1 MSAEADAAIALL
13 NAEAVR
19 IRAHRMLALG
29 LDGQL
34 PHFRVELSKLDAAGD
49 LVVETTREA
58 YPTLAVPFHSRWR
71 HFVVRGENRYDAI
84 RQTARP
90 LDRFAQARAAFDLAI
105 VSTFLDAGAGSQWQ
119 YRD

>member
-34 PHFRVELSKLDAAGD
+34 PHFRVELAKLDAAAD
-49 LVVETTREA
+49 LVVATTRQA

-71 HFVVRGENRYDAI
+71 HFAVRGENRYDAI
-84 RQTARP
+84 RQSVDQP
-90 LDRFAQARAAFDLAI
+90 DRFEQARTAFDLAI
-105 VSTFLDAGAGSQWQ
+105 VSTILDAGAGSQ
-119 YRD
+119 